1 MMTAHMTYH
10 VTEER
15 LDRVMAIA
23 QHIGWGTELVSVTD
37 QQSLNHV
44 LILTSTGVL
53 LVKSHKGHLITAYVP
68 TMGKVRA
75 IYATLGYDH
84 IPDPVYFRLQ
94 KSIKMMKKM
103 GYY

>member
-1 MMTAHMTYH
+1 MMTARMTYH

-23 QHIGWGTELVSVTD
+23 QYVGWGTELVSVAD
-37 QQSLNHV
+37 SQNPRHV
-44 LILTSTGVL
+44 LVLTSTGVL
-53 LVKSHKGHLITAYVP
+53 LVKSRQGHLITAYVP
-68 TMGKVRA
+68 TVGKVRA
-75 IYATLGYDH
+75 IYTTMGYDH